1 MKIVCPACEAAYDV
15 PPSVVASPR
24 RMRCARCGQDW
35 IPTAAEPDAPAA
47 AAPEPAPPPEPP
59 PAAPEPVHVEPPALP
74 TAPVASAPVAEEVH
88 ADAPDIVPELEL
100 EPAPFVPPPP
110 PPVEEDL
117 VFVPASFT
125 SFETL
130 PPVIDPLVDPGFE
143 PLILKPPVAPLPVVP
158 LLHAVPPRAPG
169 DIDPVLID
177 LPAYGSPGPS
187 GLAVAVGWIA
197 SFVLLMAV
205 GFVVWSFRDSIM
217 LAWPPSQRLFAAL
230 GGGSPTG
237 Q

>member
-1 MKIVCPACEAAYDV
+1 
-15 PPSVVASPR
+15 
-24 RMRCARCGQDW
+24 
-35 IPTAAEPDAPAA
+35 
-47 AAPEPAPPPEPP
+47 
-59 PAAPEPVHVEPPALP
+59 
-74 TAPVASAPVAEEVH
+74 VAEEVH
-88 ADAPDIVPELEL
+88 ADAPDIVPELEP

-143 PLILKPPVAPLPVVP
+143 PLILKPPVAPLPVAP

-187 GLAVAVGWIA
+187 GLAVAVGLWCGRSGTA
-197 SFVLLMAV
+197 SCSPGRRASGCLPRWAV
-205 GFVVWSFRDSIM
+205 EAPRASE
-217 LAWPPSQRLFAAL
+217 ARL
-230 GGGSPTG
+230 GIGSG
-237 Q
+237 HW